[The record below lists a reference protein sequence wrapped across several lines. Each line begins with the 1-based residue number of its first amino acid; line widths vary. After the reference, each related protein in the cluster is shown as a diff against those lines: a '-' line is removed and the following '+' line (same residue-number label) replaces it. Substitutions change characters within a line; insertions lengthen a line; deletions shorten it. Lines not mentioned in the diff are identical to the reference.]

1 MALATQL
8 ISAFAGSEATAGL
21 VAAATSRLPS
31 RQGSCE
37 NFYLK
42 KFYLKISLKTK
53 TSYGF
58 FR

>member
-1 MALATQL
+1 MAMLL
-8 ISAFAGSEATAGL
+8 CLKLRVHRGDRAGD
-21 VAAATSRLPS
+21 
-31 RQGSCE
+31 QGSCE
-37 NFYLK
+37 NFDLK